1 MQVDANADIQLG
13 FLIELHTDLRQW
25 FLNDALK
32 ETRVSPG
39 QFPISCEAYELLKK
53 ASTHVD
59 WILLAFCPLYGDE
72 VRGTAIIRCC
82 NGMFETSA
90 ARQRIIQTL
99 CLGLGKETPFGRQDR
114 QGEVEF
120 GVGSDGVDYQVEN
133 TSEQMDAIELF
144 NNAISGAAEAFNL
157 ARRGKPFAATISVQL
172 AYNIA
177 KDSLKHKN
185 GNVEPQD
192 VLKTI
197 GRMDQSEKNVRL
209 ENWRKQWLID
219 NV

>member
-1 MQVDANADIQLG
+1 
-13 FLIELHTDLRQW
+13 
-25 FLNDALK
+25 
-32 ETRVSPG
+32 
-39 QFPISCEAYELLKK
+39 
-53 ASTHVD
+53 
-59 WILLAFCPLYGDE
+59 
-72 VRGTAIIRCC
+72 
-82 NGMFETSA
+82 
-90 ARQRIIQTL
+90 
-99 CLGLGKETPFGRQDR
+99 
-114 QGEVEF
+114 
-120 GVGSDGVDYQVEN
+120 
-133 TSEQMDAIELF
+133 MDAIELF